1 MTPRTRAPYT
11 LIFPALLFGLLYA
24 APAPAQKRNTRPR
37 RARPAQT
44 RPQPSQSVASTP
56 PAKPQDQQLY
66 EQDKAVL
73 DALSVDNR
81 AAVRAGLEE
90 LSEAL
95 RLYAFGGYDESFLRQ
110 VELQNLLGKKTKLE
124 QSVTK
129 AYDALPASSLK
140 NLIANAWGAYLYGN
154 LAERLYRKYPGS
166 GDKELLKIADRYKL
180 QGVTAP
186 DVGTYIFA
194 HSAAA
199 LKLAM
204 QIAERAGIMP
214 EAIR

>member
-1 MTPRTRAPYT
+1 MKPLTSRSLVVSCLCLLTT
-11 LIFPALLFGLLYA
+11 LTCGDA
-24 APAPAQKRNTRPR
+24 AAQKRATRPR
-37 RARPAQT
+37 HARPTQT
-44 RPQPSQSVASTP
+44 RPQPTP
-56 PAKPQDQQLY
+56 RPTPAPQAKPQDQQLY
-66 EQDKAVL
+66 EQDKAAL
-73 DALSVDNR
+73 DALPADDR

-95 RLYAFGGYDESFLRQ
+95 RLYEFRGYDESFLRQ

-129 AYDALPASSLK
+129 AYNALPASALK
-140 NLIANAWGAYLYGN
+140 NLIANAWGAYLDGN

-166 GDKELLKIADRYKL
+166 GDKELLKIADRYRL

-186 DVGTYIFA
+186 DVGAYVFA

-199 LKLAM
+199 LKLAI
-204 QIAERAGIMP
+204 QVAERAGIMP
-214 EAIR
+214 PTQ